1 MYKKHLMLAAFIFV
15 VVFAFSFKF
24 QVDYKKISEDATT
37 LVSIAIAVYI
47 TCLLYTSDAAD
58 D

>member
-1 MYKKHLMLAAFIFV
+1 MALLLSVLEQGMIYGILA
-15 VVFAFSFKF
+15 
-24 QVDYKKISEDATT
+24 
-37 LVSIAIAVYI
+37 LGVYI

>member
-1 MYKKHLMLAAFIFV
+1 MKKALIGLLAAG
-15 VVFAFSFKF
+15 
-24 QVDYKKISEDATT
+24 T
-37 LVSIAIAVYI
+37 LVGCGGNTYTITGKLDPGI